1 MARAMSS
8 RPRPQDVSLEGLEY
22 EVRFRDPASFDTVAS
37 PSWARATAAA
47 VLDDVAADDVT
58 VRIGRGGLADAPDAV
73 GGGGGG
79 GDATGLVV
87 SVLLPADGGKTTAR
101 ERAERVLDAIEG

>member
-1 MARAMSS
+1 MSS

-47 VLDDVAADDVT
+47 VLDDVAAADVT
-58 VRIGRGGLADAPDAV
+58 VRIGRGGLADAPDDV
-73 GGGGGG
+73 GGGG